1 MKLVIEIDS
10 YVLEHCKRHAKEHYA
25 NNIEEAI
32 ANGTPLPKGHGNLVD
47 IDKLY
52 DTVFNPRN
60 GILEIY
66 KDRPIEQLENELES
80 VFDNAST
87 IIEADKEASDG

>member
-1 MKLVIEIDS
+1 MKLIIDIPEKMYNRIAKFEECVKDRKIVIT
-10 YVLEHCKRHAKEHYA
+10 
-25 NNIEEAI
+25 AI
-32 ANGTPLPKGHGNLVD
+32 QNGTSLPSHGNLVD

-66 KDRPIEQLENELES
+66 KDRPREQLENELES
-80 VFDNAST
+80 VFDDAS
-87 IIEADKEASDG
+87 IIIPADKEE